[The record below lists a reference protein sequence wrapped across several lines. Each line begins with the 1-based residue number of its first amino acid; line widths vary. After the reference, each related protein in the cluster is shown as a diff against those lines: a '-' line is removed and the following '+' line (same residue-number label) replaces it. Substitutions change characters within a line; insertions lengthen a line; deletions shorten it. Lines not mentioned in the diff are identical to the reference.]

1 MKEKIHNITG
11 YLLSHPVTGSQV
23 ANLVIAGIAG
33 SYLASRF
40 TKRGLPFTLAVGAGI
55 PLAILAINKLT
66 ADSVTVAPLV
76 TDLSDG
82 SSVNPPF
89 TPVAVA

>member
-11 YLLSHPVTGSQV
+11 YMLSHPVTGSQV
-23 ANLVIAGIAG
+23 ANLVIAGVAG

-66 ADSVTVAPLV
+66 ADITPVPPPGIS
-76 TDLSDG
+76 DLSSG
-82 SSVNPPF
+82 SSINPP
-89 TPVAVA
+89 TTVIA